1 MNKANI
7 LRPKVKLMCVITN
20 RPNKAN
26 PKHKLK
32 YIALI
37 ITDRLELPMYLKLTT
52 SNQSGLKP

>member
-37 ITDRLELPMYLKLTT
+37 ITDRLELPMCVKLRA
-52 SNQSGLKP
+52 SNQ